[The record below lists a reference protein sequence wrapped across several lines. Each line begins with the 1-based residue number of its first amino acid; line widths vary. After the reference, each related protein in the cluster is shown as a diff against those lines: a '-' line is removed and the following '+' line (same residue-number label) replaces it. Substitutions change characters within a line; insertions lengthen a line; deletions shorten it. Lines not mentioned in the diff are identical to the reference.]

1 MCQLLVCKYAECL
14 KVLQSV
20 LGIPSISEASRCLAD
35 SLNLNYHEILGKRT
49 DGDECIVN
57 SHDVSAL

>member
-1 MCQLLVCKYAECL
+1 MSALVCKCAECL

-35 SLNLNYHEILGKRT
+35 SLNLNYQEILGKHA
-49 DGDECIVN
+49 DGDDCIIN